1 MRDDKI
7 SYPIDEMSTTSQSL
21 RSFLGDQW
29 QQHTSL
35 FMNQPTSYHNLLTGV
50 SSIFARVSG
59 QAGEMSD
66 AVTNYHLQY
75 EKIYSAL
82 HELAGLIDQASQ
94 HMGSTDHDV
103 EQSFKG
109 KSE

>member
-21 RSFLGDQW
+21 RSFLDDQW

-35 FMNQPTSYHNLLTGV
+35 FMNQPASYHNLLTGI
-50 SSIFARVSG
+50 SSIFASVSG
-59 QAGEMSD
+59 QAGEMSE

-82 HELAGLIDQASQ
+82 HDLAGLIDQASQ
-94 HMGSTDHDV
+94 HMETTDHEV
-103 EQSFKG
+103 AQGFEG
-109 KSE
+109 KAE